1 MMLTRK
7 GLFGRTVTECGIAAL
22 SVAYPDQMQ
31 GFLGCD
37 RVLILREGAITGA
50 PNGSFFI
57 DVPAMEAASQEIRES
72 VQAQVA
78 KLKHEEDVA
87 WEEYHAANNAEQA
100 SAALATANTA
110 AHEAMH
116 LRGYLSE

>member
-57 DVPAMEAASQEIRES
+57 DVSAMEAASQDTRVS
-72 VQAQVA
+72 GNTGRKAQTRGGRGVGGISCG
-78 KLKHEEDVA
+78 
-87 WEEYHAANNAEQA
+87 QQRRA
-100 SAALATANTA
+100 SKRRACYSQ
-110 AHEAMH
+110 H
-116 LRGYLSE
+116 RRP